1 MERGLLSELYKWKA
15 SVSRKPLI
23 LEGARQVGKTFL
35 LKEFAQQA
43 YKKMAYVS
51 CDNNEKINAIF
62 SSDFNVVRLIQG
74 LSAITSV
81 DITPG
86 DTLIILDEIQDCP
99 KALHALKYFCED
111 APEYHIAVAGS
122 LLGISLHTNESFPVG
137 KVDTLQ
143 LFPMTFDEFL
153 LATSR
158 QQLMQCLQSGDWQ
171 LINAL
176 HGALTDALR
185 EYYFVGG
192 MPAVVHS
199 YITEHSLIKVRAL
212 QKEILLDY
220 TNDFSKH
227 APVEQVPRI
236 RLVWESIPAQL
247 AKENKK
253 FMYGAIRKGAR
264 ATEFEM
270 ALEWLMHAGLVYKVC
285 RVNEIRMPLKFY
297 EESNA
302 FKLFILDVG
311 LMGAMVDTTPD
322 QILALTSLMTEYRG
336 AFTELYVQSQLHAQ
350 HITTYYHATNNSQ
363 CELDFVIQYNGQV
376 IPIEVKA
383 GENTHSKSLS
393 TFLTRHPDLHAYRFS
408 MKPYIKQETITNYP
422 LYAVGCLHAQNG
434 I

>member
-1 MERGLLSELYKWKA
+1 MERSLLSELYKWKM

-43 YKKMAYVS
+43 YNKMAYIS
-51 CDNNEKINAIF
+51 CDNNEKISAIF
-62 SSDFNVVRLIQG
+62 SSDFNIVRLIQG
-74 LSAITSV
+74 LSAITSI

-227 APVEQVPRI
+227 APIEQVPRI

-253 FMYGAIRKGAR
+253 FMYGVIRKGAR
-264 ATEFEM
+264 ATDFEM

-285 RVNEIRMPLKFY
+285 RVNETRMPLKFY
-297 EESNA
+297 EENNV

-311 LMGAMVDTTPD
+311 LMGAMVDTSPD

-336 AFTELYVQSQLHAQ
+336 AFTELYVLSQLHAQ
-350 HITTYYHATNNSQ
+350 HITAYYHTTNNSQ

-393 TFLTRHPDLHAYRFS
+393 TFLAKHPDLHAYRFS
-408 MKPYIKQETITNYP
+408 MKPYINQETITNYP
-422 LYAVGCLHAQNG
+422 LYAVGCLWTLR
-434 I
+434 